1 MESLTIL
8 RRLAGEFMATA
19 AFQPLIEF
27 MREGVN
33 RCLLTVVMTMP
44 GNPSWRSHRQTAR
57 TLHFR

>member
-1 MESLTIL
+1 MESPDDSSPIG
-8 RRLAGEFMATA
+8 RRVSGHCG
-19 AFQPLIEF
+19 FQPLIDF

-44 GNPSWRSHRQTAR
+44 GNPSWRSHRLTAR